1 MAINHT
7 SFQSSDNYYL
17 KIYNLEN
24 TSSFTVFK
32 GKFYACVA
40 AIHNLGRIVSLK
52 NRRTAFPLGI
62 FNKKVTSPIIIGEI
76 KIEKK
81 TDIYFKNFK
90 IFKHI
95 KLYSLLKKY
104 DFSDSEI
111 KLLYEEFNMDYKIY
125 ADDIIHIRIKAAI
138 LINILFKKSNLIL
151 FHTAGLTYPSSMII
165 YQRIYRRLQE
175 YPEKSAIVFEYR
187 EELKRIAFEEVSVDN
202 INNYEEWIIR

>member
-1 MAINHT
+1 MYIQQEGHF
-7 SFQSSDNYYL
+7 SY
-17 KIYNLEN
+17 
-24 TSSFTVFK
+24 
-32 GKFYACVA
+32 
-40 AIHNLGRIVSLK
+40 HH
-52 NRRTAFPLGI
+52 RR
-62 FNKKVTSPIIIGEI
+62 NKDR
-76 KIEKK
+76 KK

-95 KLYSLLKKY
+95 KLYSLLKNY